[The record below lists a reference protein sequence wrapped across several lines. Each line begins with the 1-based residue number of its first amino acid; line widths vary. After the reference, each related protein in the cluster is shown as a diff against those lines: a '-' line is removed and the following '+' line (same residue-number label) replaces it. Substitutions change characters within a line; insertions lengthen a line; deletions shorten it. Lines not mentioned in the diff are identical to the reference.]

1 MERIKLLRYINVA
14 TLISVAAFNTLD
26 CISHDRAVVW
36 YFAFVVP
43 FILMALIMFVV
54 KNYKINAVF
63 YAICGL
69 VIAATGS
76 MGNFSGAI
84 FLIFSIYIFN
94 TTLTN
99 YILTSSCATV
109 IVARYLFAGY
119 SIPDTVNML
128 AAHAF
133 TFGVY
138 FVLIHPK
145 PPAKPVIAR
154 VDDTTI
160 DIVRYLKDG
169 LRPKEIAPLVCLA
182 PGTVSQR
189 LSRARKRF
197 GCGNNTELCEIF
209 DDTGYFGKKLDKS
222 DR

>member
-1 MERIKLLRYINVA
+1 MERVKLLRYLNVA
-14 TLISVAAFNTLD
+14 ALLLVATFNSMD
-26 CISHDRAVVW
+26 CFFSQKPLSR
-36 YFAFVVP
+36 YLFFVVP
-43 FILMALIMFVV
+43 F
-54 KNYKINAVF
+54 
-63 YAICGL
+63 
-69 VIAATGS
+69 VIAAAVLVLWRNYKTTAGIYAFFGLTMTLTGS
-76 MGNFSGAI
+76 TGNFSGVI

-94 TTLTN
+94 TAITN
-99 YILTSSCATV
+99 YALIGLASTV
-109 IVARYLFAGY
+109 ITARYLFMGY
-119 SIPDTVNML
+119 TIPDTLNLFV
-128 AAHAF
+128 AYVF

-138 FVLIHPK
+138 FILIHPK

-197 GCGNNTELCEIF
+197 GCGNNAELCEIF